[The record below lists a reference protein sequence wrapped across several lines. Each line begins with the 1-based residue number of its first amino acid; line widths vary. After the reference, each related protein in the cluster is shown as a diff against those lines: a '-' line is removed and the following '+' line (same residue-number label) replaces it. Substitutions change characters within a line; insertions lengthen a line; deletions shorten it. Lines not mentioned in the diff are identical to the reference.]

1 MTENDIDKA
10 ELAKILSDDI
20 SRADEFIDSEVQ
32 EQRDRAY
39 QYYYGEPYEG
49 DEKLKSRS
57 KYISREVLDS
67 VEAVKDLML
76 EAFTSGSSAVHFKPV
91 TANDA
96 MNAKVATRI
105 AEDLFTHKNP
115 GEQILEDTLHDAL
128 LSKLCVGKVVWE
140 ERTKREPVSFSDMSE
155 MEFEALMADDELELI
170 EAEYE
175 EIVVPDAQ
183 GQPITQR
190 IYSGEVARLIDASF
204 AEIRLVAPENF
215 LCDPDADSVDNAE
228 FCGEWQIKSASD
240 LIEMGF
246 DEKLV
251 RDLPSNDGS
260 SEYKSEGRH
269 QNDSTYQ
276 SGFSDDESSTPDRQK
291 HKLYELYKLIDLDDD
306 GVSELYQ
313 VYMVGNKVLSAE
325 EVDAKPYR
333 VWSPFRLSHR
343 WLGMSLADV
352 LTDIQKASSVMNR
365 NIIDTQM
372 FALYGRYI
380 SDVSGFQNPRD
391 LVEPVPG
398 QVLDHD
404 RPQEAIWPFPTPDV
418 PMSVFNTLETFSQ
431 DAESRSGTTRLSQGL
446 DQRAMQGNVSGDT
459 IARMTNAGNR
469 RAMRFARSYARN
481 WLAPIMM
488 DLYEVTRRND
498 TRPMS
503 VEVQGKFVQV
513 VPKELDPRSEMEV
526 KVALTPEESV
536 NRAQALL
543 GLHNTLLMDQ
553 GTAIYQDREK
563 HAVMDQVYDLLGW
576 KDASAFLRNP
586 ESPDYT
592 DPKMEQMQQMLQQLQ
607 GQLQT
612 MQQQLSDKSVDQQ
625 IKDMDAQT
633 KRLKVMMDAQNKD
646 EALDLEAQV
655 KGDQQAL
662 DERQFSHKRQM
673 DEKELELEARQNR
686 GVTVG

>member
-1 MTENDIDKA
+1 MTQDDIDKA
-10 ELAKILSDDI
+10 ELAKILDDDI

-57 KYISREVLDS
+57 KYISREVMDS

-91 TANDA
+91 TAQDA

-140 ERTKREPVSFSDMSE
+140 ERTKREPVSFSGMSE
-155 MEFEALMADDELELI
+155 MEFESLMSDDELELV

-175 EIVVPDAQ
+175 DEVVPDQ
-183 GQPITQR
+183 MGQPITQR
-190 IYSGEVARLIDASF
+190 TYSGEVARVIDASF
-204 AEIRLVAPENF
+204 AQIRLVAPERF
-215 LCDPDADSVDNAE
+215 LCDPDADSTDNAE
-228 FCGEWQIKSASD
+228 LCGEWQTKTASD

-246 DEKLV
+246 DEDV
-251 RDLPSNDGS
+251 VMGLPTNDGS
-260 SEYKSEGRH
+260 SEYKGEGRH
-269 QNDSTYQ
+269 QNDSTYS
-276 SGFSDDESSTPDRQK
+276 SGSPDDDNATPDRQK
-291 HKLYELYKLIDLDDD
+291 HKLYELYKRIDLDED

-313 VYMVGNKVLSAE
+313 IYMAGHKVLSVE
-325 EVDAKPYR
+325 EVDAIPYR

-404 RPQEAIWPFPTPDV
+404 SPQEAIWPFPTPDV

-459 IARMTNAGNR
+459 ISKMTNAGNR

-498 TRPMS
+498 ERPMS
-503 VEVQGKFVQV
+503 VEVQGQFVDV

-543 GLHNTLLMDQ
+543 GLHSTLMSDPSS
-553 GTAIYQDREK
+553 AIYQDREK

-576 KDASAFLRNP
+576 KDASPFLRNP
-586 ESPDYT
+586 NSPDYT
-592 DPKMEQMQQMLQQLQ
+592 DPQMAQMQQAMQQLQ
-607 GQLQT
+607 GQLQSL
-612 MQQQLSDKSVDQQ
+612 QQQLSDKSADQQ
-625 IKDMDAQT
+625 IKAMDAQT
-633 KRLKVMMDAQNKD
+633 KRLKAQMDAMNKD
-646 EALDLEAQV
+646 EKLDLEAQV
-655 KGDQQAL
+655 RGDQQAL
-662 DERQFSHKRQM
+662 DEREFRHKREM
-673 DEKELELEARQNR
+673 DREELELERTQNR